1 MATDLHLEIDGPN
14 ETPLL
19 SRTLSPSVKLWD
31 GVVGIEGH
39 LGLGGRWRMPYHL
52 DVGTGNSDLTYQAL
66 AGVAY
71 GFRWGN
77 LSLTYRYLFY
87 DEGDG
92 GMVQDFSLGGPVLGA
107 GFRF

>member
-1 MATDLHLEIDGPN
+1 L
-14 ETPLL
+14 
-19 SRTLSPSVKLWD
+19 
-31 GVVGIEGH
+31 
-39 LGLGGRWRMPYHL
+39 PYHL

-92 GMVQDFSLGGPVLGA
+92 GMVKDFSLGGPVLGA